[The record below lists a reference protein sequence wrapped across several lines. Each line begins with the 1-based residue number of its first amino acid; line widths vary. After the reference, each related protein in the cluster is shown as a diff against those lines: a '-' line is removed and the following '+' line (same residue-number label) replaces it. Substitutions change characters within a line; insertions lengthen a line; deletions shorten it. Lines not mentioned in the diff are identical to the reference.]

1 MQIITLQVN
10 VEVLLFIFDSTAQGI
25 ENSAKFGYRQTMF
38 SCVKIAG
45 K

>member
-10 VEVLLFIFDSTAQGI
+10 VEVLFFFDSTALGI
-25 ENSAKFGYRQTMF
+25 ENLAKFGYTQTMF